1 LLIRKLLSRKFDLFF
16 VENGRS
22 PDLRLHVGLPKDVN
36 TKQILIC
43 CGNLY
48 LQ

>member
-22 PDLRLHVGLPKDVN
+22 PDLFLVISPSRKKISGIEENNNSK
-36 TKQILIC
+36 
-43 CGNLY
+43 
-48 LQ
+48 